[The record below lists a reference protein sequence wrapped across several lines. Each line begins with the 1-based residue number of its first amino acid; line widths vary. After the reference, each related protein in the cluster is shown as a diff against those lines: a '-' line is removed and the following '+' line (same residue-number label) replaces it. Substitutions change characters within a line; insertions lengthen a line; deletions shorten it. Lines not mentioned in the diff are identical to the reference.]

1 MTKQELET
9 STATIQVRRN
19 GRLLLLGL
27 IGLCLLFVVAYV
39 QRSGDK
45 AAADAEIVAL
55 QAQIV
60 QARYQQAVLR
70 DELNNIALPNAI
82 DVAARNDLGL
92 IQRGDQLIVV
102 LEPPAAPTPMA
113 TPVATLRAN
122 GDRTNW
128 QRWLDLFFG
137 PSE

>member
-39 QRSGDK
+39 QRSDDK

-70 DELNNIALPNAI
+70 DELNNIALPQAI

-102 LEPPAAPTPMA
+102 LEPPAAPAPRA

-122 GDRTNW
+122 GDRANW
-128 QRWLDLFFG
+128 QRWLDLFFS